1 MNGISTIKE
10 TMAKLQCFL
19 IRNELFSMIG
29 ASDDD
34 RNIRLLFLADA
45 ELIVDDN
52 DVKALC
58 YKL

>member
-1 MNGISTIKE
+1 
-10 TMAKLQCFL
+10 
-19 IRNELFSMIG
+19 MIG

-58 YKL
+58 YKLWYNVSIPTLLFALFLVLILW